1 MGRALQPPDLPT
13 NVDRAGVVGLR
24 QQDVSGD
31 GMLLA
36 AADDLDGGHG
46 ALEFAAEVGA
56 LQVGPEPVHRS
67 SKGEWGSER
76 IPFSS
81 DRTWTS
87 DDRSISM

>member
-1 MGRALQPPDLPT
+1 
-13 NVDRAGVVGLR
+13 
-24 QQDVSGD
+24 
-31 GMLLA
+31 MLLA

-67 SKGEWGSER
+67 AVVLVVRESESEER

-81 DRTWTS
+81 DR
-87 DDRSISM
+87 ILIE